1 MADEAET
8 TIPVTPVS
16 ETAKQVLDES
26 SPPPSPSPM
35 PDTPV
40 EDDDAAADEAD
51 VKMEGQDPP
60 SFQERMDGIRDSFR
74 ETYQSWGSTK
84 GGAQDAKAELDKAQ
98 VVYDGKVAEVSDART
113 SNLESTRGYIRI
125 LQEHE
130 AALVGDGQ
138 G

>member
-1 MADEAET
+1 MADEAGT

-16 ETAKQVLDES
+16 DTAKQVFEES
-26 SPPPSPSPM
+26 DSSSSM
-35 PDTPV
+35 KDTPV
-40 EDDDAAADEAD
+40 EADDAAADEAD
-51 VKMEGQDPP
+51 VKMDGQDPP
-60 SFQERMDGIRDSFR
+60 SFQDRMDGVRDSFR
-74 ETYQSWGSTK
+74 ETYQAWGSTK